1 MDKHIGIKKKAMI
14 YACIV
19 SGFIS
24 LPVSGAY
31 ATESEETESYSFDQL
46 VVTANRVP
54 TKLSEVAANVT
65 VITKG
70 QIEKGNYH
78 NVGEVLQH
86 IPGVQIGSNGTPG
99 SISAAFI
106 NGSEQVVVMI
116 DGRRMNL
123 PNGIGGFGMATS
135 NLTGLIGIENI
146 ERIEIVKSGRSALYG
161 ADAVGG
167 VINIITKKGE
177 KNQTTVKIAGGNWNG
192 DNYTLI
198 NEGKEGNLSWF
209 FTADK
214 RQMGDYSDGNNKL
227 YRYTGSD
234 QEAYTLR
241 LDQKINNGNLS
252 FTYENFD
259 HQNEAKVKNKYENT
273 NQHNW
278 DFTYTENLST
288 KTDYQIKF
296 YQNANHRVGLGDN
309 TWERY
314 DHDVRTK
321 GFNYQLN
328 SKIDEQNMLTAGIDW
343 RKDEIE
349 SSDYKSKD
357 STVKAI
363 YLQDRWNITNKFSI
377 LPGLRYDNS
386 DTYGNKTTPQL
397 GANYKQSDRTTYY
410 ASWGK
415 VFQTPRFDDLYWPS
429 SVDPADSYYPG
440 SPETHYDGNPALK
453 PETGWSAEIGVN
465 HKFDNTL
472 EGNFSA
478 FTRRLNDAIAWK
490 NVSTNPAIE
499 YWTPSNV
506 DKQKAD
512 GFELQLT
519 KQLTSKIKTSIG
531 YNYLHVRN
539 KTQYDSDFVR
549 DKNIADETW
558 NIGMSYSS
566 KKINADIRG
575 TAVMGRTNSEFIEKS
590 YWLWDANLN
599 YKLDKSNTAFLTV
612 NNILDKYYDT
622 AAGKPCGGRNY
633 MIGLKT
639 IF

>member
-1 MDKHIGIKKKAMI
+1 MDKQIGIKKAMI

-31 ATESEETESYSFDQL
+31 ANENEETESYSFDQL

-65 VITKG
+65 VITKE

-146 ERIEIVKSGRSALYG
+146 ERIEIVKGGRSALYG

-192 DNYTLI
+192 ENYTLI

-214 RQMGDYSDGNNKL
+214 RQMGDYSDGNNKS
-227 YRYTGSD
+227 YRYTGID

-241 LDQKINNGNLS
+241 LDQKINKGNLS

-259 HQNEAKVKNKYENT
+259 HQNEAKLINKYENT

-519 KQLTSKIKTSIG
+519 KQLTPKLKTSIG

-575 TAVMGRTNSEFIEKS
+575 TAAMGRTNSEFIEKS